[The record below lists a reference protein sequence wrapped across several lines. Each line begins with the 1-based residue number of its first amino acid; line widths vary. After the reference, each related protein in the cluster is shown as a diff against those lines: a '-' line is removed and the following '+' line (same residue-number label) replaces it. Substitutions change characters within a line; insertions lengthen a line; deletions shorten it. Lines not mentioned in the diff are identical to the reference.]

1 MLTSLDTISRFSR
14 RNVSIWWTMAFQ
26 AGIINA
32 GGFIACQ
39 RFVTHT
45 TGFATYIG
53 NEFAHGNIHAAL
65 GMAAVPTFFLA
76 GATTSGYF
84 VDRRIASHKNPL
96 YSLMFGIIALAMLIV
111 SFGGNAGFF
120 GAFSEP
126 LLMARDYFL
135 LAILCLSAGLQN
147 GTITSA
153 AGSVVRTTH
162 LTGITTDLG
171 LGIVRAHSTQY
182 SDEVRKNEHRANWMR
197 VGIIGFFIFGST
209 IGAFCFYRFGYLGF
223 LGPAA
228 ISATLALLSLNYQL
242 RASKRASLLTQRN
255 RGLKGIS

>member
-1 MLTSLDTISRFSR
+1 
-14 RNVSIWWTMAFQ
+14 MAFQ

-39 RFVTHT
+39 RVVTHT

-53 NEFAHGNIHAAL
+53 DDIANGNIHAAL

-84 VDRRIASHKNPL
+84 IDRRIASRKNPL
-96 YSLMFGIIALAMLIV
+96 YALMFGLIALSMLIV
-111 SFGGNAGFF
+111 SFGGHNGFF
-120 GAFSEP
+120 GVFSEP
-126 LLMARDYFL
+126 MLMARDYFL

-182 SDEVRKNEHRANWMR
+182 SNEVRKNEHRANGMR

-209 IGAFCFYRFGYLGF
+209 VGAFCFYRFGYLGF

-228 ISATLALLSLNYQL
+228 ISATLALMSLNYQL
-242 RASKRASLLTQRN
+242 RASRRTRHQAQLN
-255 RGLKGIS
+255 DGLKGIS

>member
-1 MLTSLDTISRFSR
+1 
-14 RNVSIWWTMAFQ
+14 MAFQ

-53 NEFAHGNIHAAL
+53 NEFAQGHIRAAL
-65 GMAAVPTFFLA
+65 SMVSVPLFFLA
-76 GATTSGYF
+76 GATTSAYF
-84 VDRRIASHKNPL
+84 IDRRIVAHKPPL
-96 YSLMFGIIALAMLIV
+96 YFLMFGFIAVAMLIV
-111 SFGGNAGFF
+111 SIGGGLGLFGI
-120 GAFSEP
+120 FSEK
-126 LLMARDYFL
+126 LSFARDYAL

-171 LGIVRAHSTQY
+171 LGLIRAHSSEY
-182 SDEVRKNEHRANWMR
+182 PAEVKVNETRANWMR
-197 VGIIGFFIFGST
+197 IGIIGFFIFGST
-209 IGAFCFYRFGYLGF
+209 IGALCFYRFGYWGF
-223 LGPAA
+223 LWPAL
-228 ISATLALLSLNYQL
+228 ISTVLALMCLNYQL
-242 RASKRASLLTQRN
+242 QAKRRSQQGADLQLVRTAHN
-255 RGLKGIS
+255 RGSL